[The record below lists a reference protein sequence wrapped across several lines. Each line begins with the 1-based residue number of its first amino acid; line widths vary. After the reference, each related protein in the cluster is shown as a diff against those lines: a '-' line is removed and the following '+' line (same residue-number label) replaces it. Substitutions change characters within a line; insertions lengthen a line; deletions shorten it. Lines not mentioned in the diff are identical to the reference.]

1 MKKVAMD
8 SEDKKLTVL
17 EVIALEVIF
26 RKLKIL
32 ELEIKIKFLY
42 QATNLQENMAD
53 LVVKIIK
60 LITFL
65 MHKS

>member
-1 MKKVAMD
+1 
-8 SEDKKLTVL
+8 L